1 MKNVNIMYLQW
12 LSNPS
17 QRLVYLFCSY
27 KGWRESGGCSMLVL
41 HCLPPGLV
49 SIWNMQM
56 EDLVPLTQA
65 CNCTNITEVLIENW
79 AMY

>member
-1 MKNVNIMYLQW
+1 
-12 LSNPS
+12 
-17 QRLVYLFCSY
+17 
-27 KGWRESGGCSMLVL
+27 MLVL